1 MVARLLAPA
10 MVLVDASID
19 EPVGERRTQEQ
30 MIDAKAV
37 IALPAARLIIPE
49 SPHAARRMAAADRI
63 GPAVA
68 EQAEPG
74 VARIGLHQ
82 RVGRQDA
89 RVPVVVVVRDEV
101 VIAGQIG
108 GDKNELQSI
117 MRNSYAVF

>member
-30 MIDAKAV
+30 MIDAPAFL
-37 IALPAARLIIPE
+37 ALPAARLIIPE

-68 EQAEPG
+68 EQAETG
-74 VARIGLHQ
+74 VERIGLNQ
-82 RVGRQDA
+82 RVGRHDE
-89 RVPVVVVVRDEV
+89 RVPNVVVVRSEEHTSE
-101 VIAGQIG
+101 IQT
-108 GDKNELQSI
+108 L
-117 MRNSYAVF
+117 MRIS

>member
-74 VARIGLHQ
+74 VARSEER
-82 RVGRQDA
+82 RVGQACVSTGRS
-89 RVPVVVVVRDEV
+89 RWSP
-101 VIAGQIG
+101 
-108 GDKNELQSI
+108 
-117 MRNSYAVF
+117 YH